1 MVSTLGD
8 SPLKPRCKEGRKILA
23 IYHFSVKAIS
33 RKAGRSAVAA
43 AAYRAGEKLIDSRYG
58 KIQDYTKKFGVEFNH
73 IYTPKNTNDNLRQR
87 NELWNT
93 VEKVENRK
101 DALLA
106 REFEIA
112 FASELNQ
119 QQRENLLNEL
129 CNRIVEKYNVVV
141 DAVIHAPHTNN
152 GSDERNYHAHIMFTT
167 RSIDLETGLFSTK
180 KYRDFSRDQGT
191 QTVQQWRA
199 DFADLTNKHL
209 AEAGCNI
216 KVDHRSY
223 VTQENDLQAT
233 EHEGPDATALRR
245 KHKNDA
251 SITLPDICKKNDAIK
266 ISNAEKRKAVVELQS
281 LNNEITL
288 SESLIAKAKFEY
300 DQAIQ
305 AEIRTNE
312 IAQAEIRANAFQKKY
327 LDFANT
333 ISTKKTYSEKLAVIH
348 ETQAYELAKQYV
360 LDFELLKSVNKAPV
374 PKKLGFWDK
383 LKGTKEP
390 IFYDIDEVKRNITGQ
405 FEAVFAGAKK
415 EAAQQAKVEKQK
427 RLDAFLLKNEYEVE
441 KIVEQLR
448 ADYSKEFAEKVKTT
462 EFGKKVEVILSDEV
476 QELYEFLN
484 IYDERNKAKK
494 EAHQKELDAVK
505 EADQLRQRVKE
516 NELKEKEKLEAR
528 RKIIIQQQQANNND
542 VEHTAIQQPHVVSTN
557 KVTNNKDNDNL
568 TNDI

>member
-1 MVSTLGD
+1 M
-8 SPLKPRCKEGRKILA
+8 A

-43 AAYRAGEKLIDSRYG
+43 AAYRAGEMLIDNRYG
-58 KIQDYTKKFGVEFNH
+58 KTQDYTKKFGVDIAQ
-73 IYTPKNTNDNLRQR
+73 IYAPDNTNKKLLHR

-93 VEKVENRK
+93 VENVENRK

-112 FASELNQ
+112 FPSELNQ
-119 QQRENLLNEL
+119 QERKTMLDDL
-129 CNRIVEKYNVVV
+129 CNMIVKKYNVVV
-141 DAVIHAPHTNN
+141 DAAIHAPHTEN

-167 RSIDLETGLFSTK
+167 RAIDLETGLFSTK
-180 KYRDFSRDQGT
+180 KYRDFSRDKGT

-199 DFADLTNKHL
+199 DFATLTNEHL
-209 AEAGCNI
+209 KKAGHNI
-216 KVDHRSY
+216 TVDHRSY

-245 KHKNDA
+245 KHQNDA
-251 SITLPDICKKNDAIK
+251 SITLPDICQKNDAIK
-266 ISNAEKRKAVVELQS
+266 ISNAEKRKTVIELQS
-281 LNNEITL
+281 LENEIKV
-288 SESLIAKAKFEY
+288 SESLIANAKLAY
-300 DQAIQ
+300 DQA
-305 AEIRTNE
+305 NE

-327 LDFANT
+327 LDFANM

-360 LDFELLKSVNKAPV
+360 LDFELLKSVNKEPV

-415 EAAQQAKVEKQK
+415 EAIQRAKVEKQK
-427 RLDAFLLKNEYEVE
+427 RLEAFLLKNEYEVE
-441 KIVEQLR
+441 KIVERLR
-448 ADYSKEFAEKVKTT
+448 ADYSKEFAEKVKIT

-484 IYDERNKAKK
+484 IYNERNKAKK

-505 EADQLRQRVKE
+505 EADQLRQHVKE
-516 NELKEKEKLEAR
+516 NELKEKEELEAR
-528 RKIIIQQQQANNND
+528 RKRRIQQQQANNND
-542 VEHTAIQQPHVVSTN
+542 VEHTAIQQQHVVSAN
-557 KVTNNKDNDNL
+557 KVTNNKDNDSP
-568 TNDI
+568 TNTPF